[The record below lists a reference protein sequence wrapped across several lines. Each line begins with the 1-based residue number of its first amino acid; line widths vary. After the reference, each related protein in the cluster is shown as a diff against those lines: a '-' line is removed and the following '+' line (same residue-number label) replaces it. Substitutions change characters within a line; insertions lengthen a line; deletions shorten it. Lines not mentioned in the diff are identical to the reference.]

1 MRIQYDSYAFS
12 KKELLK
18 YTGISGLLCI
28 AVNLLFYQSVWA
40 FLLMVPITFYYLKEK
55 KKQLIRARKQRLHYH
70 FKDALGS
77 LGAALRAGYSM
88 ENAIG
93 EACGDMRRLYGDGD
107 ELTRELQ
114 YMQAQ
119 LRNRIPLEKLLE
131 DFGERSRVEDIYNFS
146 QILSAAKRTGGDVTG
161 ALEKSAR
168 VLEGKIEI
176 KKEIDAAIAARK
188 LEQKIM
194 SIMPAGIIVY
204 MQVTSPGFLDV
215 LYRNSLGAGIMSGCL
230 LTYLAAYHMGRKM
243 VEIEI

>member
-93 EACGDMRRLYGDGD
+93 EACGDMRRLYGDG
-107 ELTRELQ
+107 
-114 YMQAQ
+114 
-119 LRNRIPLEKLLE
+119 
-131 DFGERSRVEDIYNFS
+131 G
-146 QILSAAKRTGGDVTG
+146 
-161 ALEKSAR
+161 
-168 VLEGKIEI
+168 
-176 KKEIDAAIAARK
+176 
-188 LEQKIM
+188 
-194 SIMPAGIIVY
+194 
-204 MQVTSPGFLDV
+204 
-215 LYRNSLGAGIMSGCL
+215 
-230 LTYLAAYHMGRKM
+230 
-243 VEIEI
+243 